1 VNLGDSST
9 AMMAQT
15 TIRTLRDNL
24 RTLTQDAKS
33 LTGFCKTANKM
44 RPAPTMNLTSPEPN
58 ELPQKPPTL
67 RPKLPIE
74 ILDIVFSFL
83 SIESLKSLLLTNSF
97 ISALSM
103 RRLYHT
109 VVLNHPYSIIGFFK
123 TVLANEALPPLVRGI
138 DINMSKSTPVSN
150 FYLLFHNVLQQTKG
164 LISLSLDLPK
174 GHAPFWMFQGCT
186 FKLRQFTTSMY
197 CRRPLASYLE
207 SQDSIV
213 DLTLRGYQTDT
224 MFFLPF
230 IDPVPP
236 SMLLPPAMRFTLSP
250 EALPRLKYFNAVHA
264 DAYVIQ
270 AVVKGRPVECVSIPL
285 FPDMSLASLDAL
297 CTSTTPLRRLS
308 VISFDPSAPDFLFE
322 ALAKRFD
329 QLEALHLVMLMAEYN
344 QVSLPFFFFPF
355 FFHAFCAPELTLFMK
370 ELLEQ
375 SGELLSHFKRL
386 KVNFVGNMF

>member
-1 VNLGDSST
+1 
-9 AMMAQT
+9 MMAQT

-33 LTGFCKTANKM
+33 LTGFCQTANKM
-44 RPAPTMNLTSPEPN
+44 RQVPTTNWTSTESS
-58 ELPQKPPTL
+58 ELSQKPPTL
-67 RPKLPIE
+67 RPKLPVE
-74 ILDIVFSFL
+74 ILDVVFSFL
-83 SIESLKSLLLTNSF
+83 STESLRSLLLTNSF
-97 ISALSM
+97 ISALSV

-109 VVLNHPYSIIGFFK
+109 VVLSHAYSIIDFFK
-123 TVLANEALPPLVRGI
+123 TLLANEALPPLVRSI
-138 DINMSKSTPVSN
+138 DINMSKSTPISN
-150 FYLLFHNVLQQTKG
+150 FYFLFHNVLQQTKG
-164 LISLSLDLPK
+164 LVSLSLDLPK
-174 GHAPFWMFQGCT
+174 GHAPFWMFEGCT

-207 SQDSIV
+207 TQDSIV

-270 AVVKGRPVECVSIPL
+270 AVVQGRPVECVSIPL
-285 FPDMSLASLDAL
+285 FPDMSIASLDAL

-344 QVSLPFFFFPF
+344 QVSLFFFLTF
-355 FFHAFCAPELTLFMK
+355 FCAWELT
-370 ELLEQ
+370 
-375 SGELLSHFKRL
+375 
-386 KVNFVGNMF
+386 